1 MTEIVNCDNDCQMSA
16 MIEIMLIQQF
26 KHRVEEQRS
35 SVDEAYLPSSLSS
48 GLHYCYMHRHCCV
61 WMLLLGIEYCAG
73 CGVLTMLS
81 VRLGWPPTQRESD
94 EILGEM

>member
-26 KHRVEEQRS
+26 KRHVAEQRR

-48 GLHYCYMHRHCCV
+48 GLHYCYMHRHCCMHRHV
-61 WMLLLGIEYCAG
+61 YRYTAAETHAQNDIRRFFKSNSIHNDRNCKL
-73 CGVLTMLS
+73 
-81 VRLGWPPTQRESD
+81 
-94 EILGEM
+94 